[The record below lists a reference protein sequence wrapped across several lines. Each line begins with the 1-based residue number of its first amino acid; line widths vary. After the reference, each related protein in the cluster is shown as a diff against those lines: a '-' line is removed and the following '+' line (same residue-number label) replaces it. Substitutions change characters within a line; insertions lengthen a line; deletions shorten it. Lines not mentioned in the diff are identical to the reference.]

1 LRVGEH
7 RHRERK
13 LAKLARNPHPG
24 IVLNEE
30 DGDILFKHALR
41 GHRLEA
47 AWVSVSV
54 RAV

>member
-1 LRVGEH
+1 M
-7 RHRERK
+7 
-13 LAKLARNPHPG
+13 
-24 IVLNEE
+24 VLNEFFEE

-41 GHRLEA
+41 GHYLEA